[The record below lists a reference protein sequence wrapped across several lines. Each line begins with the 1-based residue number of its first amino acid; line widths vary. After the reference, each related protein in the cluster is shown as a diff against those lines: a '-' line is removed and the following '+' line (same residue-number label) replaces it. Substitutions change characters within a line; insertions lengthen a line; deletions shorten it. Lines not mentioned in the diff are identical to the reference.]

1 MVKRY
6 HLSVTLLILLGGFL
20 MGETLQQAYQNAG
33 PGLGYDRLIILN
45 PAATY
50 TGGLSITNE
59 KVGIKGIGTII
70 DLQGDSISASGMS
83 VLDLD
88 GCVII
93 NGSRGL
99 SLHGS
104 ASGIVTH
111 CTFYNN
117 QIGIRCF
124 SERGIIEV
132 MNTILANNSQYGI
145 ASCEEIGRI
154 LHYLDAYQNI
164 LGNYVEWCPG

>member
-1 MVKRY
+1 MAKKC
-6 HLSVTLLILLGGFL
+6 HLSITFLFLLSSFL
-20 MGETLQQAYQNAG
+20 IGETLQQAYQNAG
-33 PGLGYDRLIILN
+33 PGLGYDRLVILN

-59 KVGIKGIGTII
+59 KVGIKGVATII
-70 DLQGDSISASGMS
+70 DLQGDSISASGES

-88 GCVII
+88 GCVIV

-99 SLHGS
+99 SLLGGAS
-104 ASGIVTH
+104 AIVTQ

-124 SERGIIEV
+124 SATGIIEV

-154 LHYLDAYQNI
+154 LHYLDAYQNV